1 MVSGF
6 GCIGRVDCLLPRETV
21 PATRVQGNAEV
32 SHSYLARSRRRKTN
46 SSLSFQRWFLKASC
60 RPRTSKYPPLPR
72 SGNHVLNSATTIS
85 SGICFSQDQEASDT
99 AASSKTTPSL
109 YHSHPQNK
117 CSAPFLNTNKTSD
130 QTWVPPL
137 SLSQRSKTLPTCQQK
152 QQNQKYSLCLIF
164 IF

>member
-6 GCIGRVDCLLPRETV
+6 GCIGRVDCLLPREPV
-21 PATRVQGNAEV
+21 PTTRVQGNGEV
-32 SHSYLARSRRRKTN
+32 SHSYLVRSRRRKTN
-46 SSLSFQRWFLKASC
+46 SSLSFQRWLLKASC

-72 SGNHVLNSATTIS
+72 SGCHVLNFATTIS

-99 AASSKTTPSL
+99 AACTIHTHKT
-109 YHSHPQNK
+109 NK
-117 CSAPFLNTNKTSD
+117 CSAPYLNTNKTSD

-137 SLSQRSKTLPTCQQK
+137 SLPQRSKTLPTCQQK
-152 QQNQKYSLCLIF
+152 QQNQKYSLCVTF